1 MSSDSR
7 HTDFQSV
14 EDLIRHARLER
25 TVTLAHLFADGVEA
39 LGRGLTRVMRSVLGG
54 FAHAANARTVEAD
67 AFMRRSM
74 SRN

>member
-1 MSSDSR
+1 MSSNSR
-7 HTDFQSV
+7 NTDFQSI

-25 TVTLAHLFADGVEA
+25 TVTLAHLFADAVEA
-39 LGRGLTRVMRSVLGG
+39 IARGLTRVTHSVLGG

>member
-1 MSSDSR
+1 MSSSPR
-7 HTDFQSV
+7 NTDFQSV

-25 TVTLAHLFADGVEA
+25 AVVLAHLFADGVEA
-39 LGRGLTRVMRSVLGG
+39 ISRGLSHVMHSVLGG

>member
-1 MSSDSR
+1 MSTDFR
-7 HTDFQSV
+7 NTDFQSV
-14 EDLIRHARLER
+14 EDLVRHARLER
-25 TVTLAHLFADGVEA
+25 TVVLAHLFADGVEA
-39 LGRGLTRVMRSVLGG
+39 ITRGLSHVMHSVLGG